1 MAENPNPDVFQDAQE
16 QVDAIAQLTQL
27 VIQQTNTVNALL
39 AALGNAQGGAPVT
52 ASASTFALT
61 PGKVGVEAVIDYST
75 KHGSSVYKEYKAALP
90 TVWDLKGKGLVV
102 FIQEFLTRAQ
112 DAGWT
117 QGSMQV
123 TKFNN
128 ADGTPIDL
136 ITEYG
141 KIDVDTLKAQ
151 CDVFLLPGGANF
163 QTRATQNNKL
173 MAECLLSSVTASA
186 KQALIADRGQ
196 YTFDGTIYAPVLFKH
211 MMKIATLDNKATSK
225 WLRDQLKQMPAVMLE
240 VKGNIDDFFNT
251 FDKWHTQLIGRGE
264 DLDDAL
270 DCLWDG
276 LKAAPCEKF
285 SKWIQDKY
293 DLHIE
298 DDPTWGPIT
307 VEELTK
313 RVKAK
318 YNLMVTNKEYGSA
331 SKEQAEIIA
340 LRAQIDA
347 LKGDLKLSVAP
358 KGNSKGDKKD
368 KKGGE
373 KGGKEKKTKNTKAK
387 GDKQRQK
394 QEESWKKT
402 PPKDGEPTTKT
413 VGDHTFNW
421 CVHHMA
427 WVWHKSEN
435 CDLGKKRAAE
445 QNHVSYAAAVNSSPI
460 ETGTSSNFRA
470 LMSTLAQAA
479 LDEE

>member
-1 MAENPNPDVFQDAQE
+1 MLFSRPLKRSSAPQSLP
-16 QVDAIAQLTQL
+16 
-27 VIQQTNTVNALL
+27 LL
-39 AALGNAQGGAPVT
+39 PL
-52 ASASTFALT
+52 SALT
-61 PGKVGVEAVIDYST
+61 PGKVGAEAVIDYST

-117 QGSMQV
+117 KSTMQV

-196 YTFDGTIYAPVLFKH
+196 YTFDGTIYAP
-211 MMKIATLDNKATSK
+211 
-225 WLRDQLKQMPAVMLE
+225 MPAVMLE

-427 WVWHKSEN
+427 WVWHKS
-435 CDLGKKRAAE
+435 KK
-445 QNHVSYAAAVNSSPI
+445 
-460 ETGTSSNFRA
+460 
-470 LMSTLAQAA
+470 L
-479 LDEE
+479 

>member
-1 MAENPNPDVFQDAQE
+1 MADNPNPDVFQDAQE

-27 VIQQTNTVNALL
+27 VVQQTNTVNALL
-39 AALGNAQGGAPVT
+39 AALGNAQAGAPVA

-117 QGSMQV
+117 QGTMQV

-128 ADGTPIDL
+128 ADGTSIDL
-136 ITEYG
+136 INEYG
-141 KIDVDTLKAQ
+141 KIDVETLKTQ

-211 MMKIATLDNKATSK
+211 MMKVATLDNKATSK

-293 DLHIE
+293 DHHIE

-318 YNLMVTNKEYGSA
+318 YNLMVTNKEYG
-331 SKEQAEIIA
+331 
-340 LRAQIDA
+340 
-347 LKGDLKLSVAP
+347 
-358 KGNSKGDKKD
+358 NSKGDKSD
-368 KKGGE
+368 KKGCD
-373 KGGKEKKTKNTKAK
+373 KGGKEKKKTKNTKAK

-445 QNHVSYAAAVNSSPI
+445 QNHVSYAAAVNSSSI
-460 ETGTSSNFRA
+460 KTGASSNFRA